1 MSTADPPPNGA
12 LEHTDNDEAPKT
24 NEERIAQLEQE
35 LEKTRAESDSWAE
48 QYRTLL
54 AKLTTMRA
62 TLANKL
68 QQDAAELDRREQ
80 HITQLTATN
89 EDLSNTIEALKQEL
103 TASSDDASHLSHEL
117 SALRQRALDTTS
129 SADAE
134 LEQTRLELEH
144 TRGDLDATRR
154 ELEEERMEREELER
168 EAAQER
174 VMAEEVRAQVV
185 VLRREME
192 QAAALRAKDT
202 EAIEREKEK
211 SANLQSV
218 LEDFQLAKDM
228 EIRQALAESESSL
241 QHTIKQLAEFK
252 SRALQAEAE
261 LAEST
266 HNSDRV
272 ATLEKEVKEKNLLI
286 GKLRH
291 EAVIINEHLTIAL
304 RRLRSSTASSSNSVD
319 KALVSNILLS
329 FLSAPR
335 TDTTRFEMLGVL
347 ANVLGWR
354 DNEREKAGLQRSGGG
369 NGSTLGVPVGVGGR
383 RVSMSGAK
391 DVELDRSDETES
403 FSKMWVEFL
412 LKEANQGSVPP
423 TPTTPGPSGGMGL
436 PSPRP
441 ASLPG
446 LPTISRNTSGSAS
459 RGRADSPTTAT
470 PPRLSTSSLSRSSLG
485 LGLNAPKRSDAT
497 SPLSRTGD
505 VE

>member
-12 LEHTDNDEAPKT
+12 LEHTDDDEAPKS

-35 LEKTRAESDSWAE
+35 LEKTRAESDNWAE

-54 AKLTTMRA
+54 AKLTTMRT

-68 QQDAAELDRREQ
+68 KQDAEELDRREQ

-89 EDLSNTIEALKQEL
+89 DDLSNAVETLKQEL
-103 TASSDDASHLSHEL
+103 TAASDDASHLSREL
-117 SALRQRALDTTS
+117 SALRQRALDNTS

-144 TRGDLDATRR
+144 TRGDLEATRR
-154 ELEEERMEREELER
+154 ELEGERIEREELER
-168 EAAQER
+168 EAAHER
-174 VMAEEVRAQVV
+174 VMADEVKAQVG
-185 VLRREME
+185 VLRREVE
-192 QAAALRAKDT
+192 QAAALRARDL
-202 EAIEREKEK
+202 EAVEREKEK
-211 SANLQSV
+211 STNLQSV

-252 SRALQAEAE
+252 SRALQAEARSSIFAE

-266 HNSDRV
+266 HNSECV
-272 ATLEKEVKEKNLLI
+272 TTLEREVKEKNLLI

-291 EAVIINEHLTIAL
+291 E
-304 RRLRSSTASSSNSVD
+304 
-319 KALVSNILLS
+319 
-329 FLSAPR
+329 
-335 TDTTRFEMLGVL
+335 DTTRFEMLGVL
-347 ANVLGWR
+347 ANVLGWG
-354 DNEREKAGLQRSGGG
+354 DNEREKAGLQRSGT
-369 NGSTLGVPVGVGGR
+369 GSGFTLGVPGVGIGAR
-383 RVSMSGAK
+383 RASSSGSK

-423 TPTTPGPSGGMGL
+423 TPTTPGPVGGAG
-436 PSPRP
+436 SPLSRP
-441 ASLPG
+441 ISLPG
-446 LPTISRNTSGSAS
+446 LPTISRSAS
-459 RGRADSPTTAT
+459 RTPSRDSTSGADSPTTAT
-470 PPRLSTSSLSRSSLG
+470 PPRLSMSSLSRSSLG
-485 LGLNAPKRSDAT
+485 LGVSAPKRSDAA

-505 VE
+505 EA